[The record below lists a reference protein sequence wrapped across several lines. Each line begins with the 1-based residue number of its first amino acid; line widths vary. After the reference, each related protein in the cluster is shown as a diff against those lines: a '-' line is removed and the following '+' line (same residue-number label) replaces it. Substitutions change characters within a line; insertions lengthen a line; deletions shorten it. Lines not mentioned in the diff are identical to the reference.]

1 MAPSAYRKA
10 RQGLDKDGRLG
21 FPLAEEKHMTTEHPA
36 MAASRASWS
45 AVQRK
50 AKQEWL
56 DLFAEDACI
65 EDPIGVSPLDPE
77 GKGQRGKQAIE
88 KFWDANIAP
97 NTIEIDMRH
106 SYAAGSEAAHLGALT
121 TTFPNGSKVIVEG
134 IFTYKLN
141 EEGKLSSLRGYW
153 DLKDAKFE

>member
-1 MAPSAYRKA
+1 
-10 RQGLDKDGRLG
+10 
-21 FPLAEEKHMTTEHPA
+21 MTTEHPA
-36 MAASRASWS
+36 MAASKASWS
-45 AVQRK
+45 AVHRK

-56 DLFAEDACI
+56 ALFADDACI

-77 GKGQRGKQAIE
+77 GEGQRGKEAIE
-88 KFWDANIAP
+88 KFWDANIGP

-106 SYAAGSEAAHLGALT
+106 SYAAGNEAAHLGILT

-141 EEGKLSSLRGYW
+141 DQGKLSSLRGYW
-153 DLKDAKFE
+153 ELKDAKFE

>member
-1 MAPSAYRKA
+1 MSS
-10 RQGLDKDGRLG
+10 
-21 FPLAEEKHMTTEHPA
+21 EHPA

-56 DLFAEDACI
+56 ALFAEDACI

-77 GKGQRGKQAIE
+77 GKGHRGKQAIE
-88 KFWDANIAP
+88 KFWDGNVAP

-106 SYAAGSEAAHLGALT
+106 SYPAGKEVAHLGVLT
-121 TTFPNGSKVIVEG
+121 TTFPNGAKLIVEG
-134 IFTYKLN
+134 IFTYKVN
-141 EEGKLSSLRGYW
+141 DEGKLVSLRGFW
-153 DLKDAKFE
+153 DLKDVRTE

>member
-1 MAPSAYRKA
+1 MKS
-10 RQGLDKDGRLG
+10 
-21 FPLAEEKHMTTEHPA
+21 
-36 MAASRASWS
+36 S
-45 AVQRK
+45 QRK

-56 DLFAEDACI
+56 ALFAEDACI
-65 EDPIGVSPLDPE
+65 EDPIGASPLDPE
-77 GKGQRGKQAIE
+77 GKGHRGKQAIE
-88 KFWDANIAP
+88 KFWDTNIGP

-106 SYAAGSEAAHLGALT
+106 SYAAGNEAAHLGVLT

-134 IFTYKLN
+134 IFTYKVN

>member
-1 MAPSAYRKA
+1 
-10 RQGLDKDGRLG
+10 
-21 FPLAEEKHMTTEHPA
+21 MTSEHPA
-36 MAASRASWS
+36 ITASRASWS
-45 AVQRK
+45 AVHRK

-56 DLFAEDACI
+56 ALFAEDACI

-77 GKGQRGKQAIE
+77 GKGQRGKEAIE
-88 KFWDANIAP
+88 RFWDANIAP

-106 SYAAGSEAAHLGALT
+106 SYAAGDEAAHLGVLT

-141 EEGKLSSLRGYW
+141 EEGKLTSLRGYW
-153 DLKDAKFE
+153 DLKDARFE

>member
-1 MAPSAYRKA
+1 
-10 RQGLDKDGRLG
+10 
-21 FPLAEEKHMTTEHPA
+21 MTTEHPA
-36 MAASRASWS
+36 MAASKASWS

-56 DLFAEDACI
+56 ALFAEDACI

-88 KFWDANIAP
+88 RFWDANIAP
-97 NTIEIDMRH
+97 NTIEIDMKH
-106 SYAAGSEAAHLGALT
+106 SYAAGNEAAHLGTLT

-134 IFTYKLN
+134 IFTYKLTD
-141 EEGKLSSLRGYW
+141 EGKLSSLRGYW

>member
-1 MAPSAYRKA
+1 
-10 RQGLDKDGRLG
+10 
-21 FPLAEEKHMTTEHPA
+21 MTTEHPA

-56 DLFAEDACI
+56 ALFAEDACI

-77 GKGQRGKQAIE
+77 GKGHRGKQAIE
-88 KFWDANIAP
+88 KFWDTNIAP
-97 NTIEIDMRH
+97 NTIEVDMKH
-106 SYAAGSEAAHLGALT
+106 SYAAGSEVAHFGVLT
-121 TTFPNGSKVIVEG
+121 TISPKGSKAIVEG

-153 DLKDAKFE
+153 VLEDVKFE

>member
-1 MAPSAYRKA
+1 
-10 RQGLDKDGRLG
+10 
-21 FPLAEEKHMTTEHPA
+21 MTTEHPA
-36 MAASRASWS
+36 MVASRASWS

-56 DLFAEDACI
+56 ALFAEDACI
-65 EDPIGVSPLDPE
+65 EDPIGATPLDPE
-77 GKGQRGKQAIE
+77 GKGHRGKEAIE
-88 KFWDANIAP
+88 KFWDTNIGP
-97 NTIEIDMRH
+97 NTIQIDMRH
-106 SYAAGSEAAHLGALT
+106 SYAAGSEVAHLGILT

-141 EEGKLSSLRGYW
+141 DEGKLSSLRGYW

>member
-1 MAPSAYRKA
+1 
-10 RQGLDKDGRLG
+10 
-21 FPLAEEKHMTTEHPA
+21 MTTEHLA
-36 MAASRASWS
+36 IAASKASWS

-50 AKQEWL
+50 AKEEWL
-56 DLFAEDACI
+56 ALFAEDACI

-77 GKGQRGKQAIE
+77 GKGQRGKETIE
-88 KFWDANIAP
+88 RFWDANIAP

-106 SYAAGSEAAHLGALT
+106 SYAAGDEAAHLGVLT

-141 EEGKLSSLRGYW
+141 PEGKLSSLRGYW